1 MHRVRTKTNKFT
13 TGRIRNTKKTK
24 PQFVQR
30 DTRVANIFQNNLRV
44 NVESQH
50 NSETDDTDTFQWNNG
65 EEYISNIEN
74 ISEPL
79 ENTDVNA
86 ELSDTNVNT
95 VYDYSSSLNGQCFPN
110 ISVFLIFIWTVKH
123 IIGKYDRL
131 VKLVLHY

>member
-13 TGRIRNTKKTK
+13 TGRIRNTKKIK

-30 DTRVANIFQNNLRV
+30 DTQVANIFQNNLRV

-65 EEYISNIEN
+65 KEYISNIEN

-79 ENTDVNA
+79 ENTDVNV
-86 ELSDTNVNT
+86 ELSDTIVNT
-95 VYDYSSSLNGQCFPN
+95 VYDYSSSLND
-110 ISVFLIFIWTVKH
+110 STSLS
-123 IIGKYDRL
+123 
-131 VKLVLHY
+131 